1 MNSCII
7 LIVQICITKFWTVR
21 SIFWNKAPKK
31 TLIQVL
37 PAKLLL
43 IVGGSWHS
51 QHQLSSCTSSKLPA
65 NHYHL
70 FFWSSLCSEKEA
82 NFAQRDSDFIFIFSQ
97 VWVVTRG
104 TNHGYNYKQT
114 QRTDSVK
121 QKWQEL
127 WDVMDMHSQS
137 LWSSRG
143 TPGSHQKCA
152 LCFRKADFK
161 KFRERA
167 SSYKWQI

>member
-1 MNSCII
+1 M
-7 LIVQICITKFWTVR
+7 R

-104 TNHGYNYKQT
+104 TVTMDTITSKH
-114 QRTDSVK
+114 R
-121 QKWQEL
+121 EL
-127 WDVMDMHSQS
+127 TR
-137 LWSSRG
+137 WSRNDRNSGMWWTCTHRVYDHHVAHLG
-143 TPGSHQKCA
+143 LTRNVLCA
-152 LCFRKADFK
+152 LEKQISKSSGKGLLHTSGRFNC
-161 KFRERA
+161 A
-167 SSYKWQI
+167 SDMFPLQTPLKL